1 MAHRRQAGEEL
12 EMCWCHLRSLQ
23 DRRRT
28 CGCPCLR
35 GLFSVPQNHSTR
47 LPPIFHAMGVSVL
60 SNRDSALVYGGLPGP
75 VHGAAPRGGIC
86 PLNHLLTVS
95 LDHRFLLDPSRGSTH
110 HGHWKEGP
118 CFSPGWVGKDT
129 APLPYHRDHRERQWM
144 LGEIMRSPLLTMGKR
159 RHRRRAPGA

>member
-75 VHGAAPRGGIC
+75 VHGAASRGGIC
-86 PLNHLLTVS
+86 PLNHQLTVS
-95 LDHRFLLDPSRGSTH
+95 LDHRFFWTPTEAPRTMDTGRRVPASPQAGWGKTQPPCPTTVTTGKGS
-110 HGHWKEGP
+110 G
-118 CFSPGWVGKDT
+118 C
-129 APLPYHRDHRERQWM
+129 
-144 LGEIMRSPLLTMGKR
+144 
-159 RHRRRAPGA
+159 